1 LSIKNQEK
9 ALVPSEHLFLESEA
23 ERESA
28 RWWSSCCWW
37 CCNDLPVEVEG
48 TDNLSLSLLLLFNP
62 LEVEGEDFSR
72 CLSSASFIR
81 FRSSGP
87 PTISDLDDPPPNPP
101 RSLYMILLS
110 ISFKTPKFR
119 SFLAKF
125 QALRDNMVEK
135 NPRLMENYGFWRIWQ
150 FKDEFEKLGLDWRE
164 GCGRREL
171 GLFFWWG
178 EGRRFTR
185 ERFLSM
191 GSLSLF
197 VFSCHSIPFEDLFFS
212 LRFFYPILIVL
223 SFVGLKG
230 YKGKNTRSSPSFWDI
245 VSAMRKS
252 SPV

>member
-1 LSIKNQEK
+1 MSIKNQEK

-62 LEVEGEDFSR
+62 LEVEGEVFSR

-178 EGRRFTR
+178 ERKEIYARA
-185 ERFLSM
+185 
-191 GSLSLF
+191 LSLYGL
-197 VFSCHSIPFEDLFFS
+197 SFS
-212 LRFFYPILIVL
+212 LRFFL
-223 SFVGLKG
+223 SFH
-230 YKGKNTRSSPSFWDI
+230 SFWRFVFFFEI
-245 VSAMRKS
+245 FLSYSYCSFFCWA
-252 SPV
+252 